1 MQSHLERRQS
11 QAWLR
16 PDPPQAEAP
25 PGISARSRAGRSLIG
40 DWFAVAVSRAA
51 GCGALRTAAR
61 VRRARDHQI
70 GDRVKLKLLFASTVL
85 VCVATVTGGV
95 AGASAA
101 RPWGSTPS
109 CIPKITQVKGH
120 EQVAYCGPATATV
133 KVGSKTYNYEDGYCS
148 TDTKNHIALQV
159 IIGVISEVKSPVN
172 NGQPLFQMSVLKADG
187 INIDTVTADYSG
199 KSLESVGTVKVSGS
213 IPSGGTFKSEGFSS
227 SFSGSWNCHGEIVTT
242 P

>member
-1 MQSHLERRQS
+1 M
-11 QAWLR
+11 
-16 PDPPQAEAP
+16 
-25 PGISARSRAGRSLIG
+25 
-40 DWFAVAVSRAA
+40 
-51 GCGALRTAAR
+51 
-61 VRRARDHQI
+61 
-70 GDRVKLKLLFASTVL
+70 KLKLQIASAAL

-101 RPWGSTPS
+101 RPRASTPS

-120 EQVAYCGPATATV
+120 TQVAYCGPATATV
-133 KVGSKTYNYEDGYCS
+133 KVGSKTYSYKDGYCT

-159 IIGVISEVKSPVN
+159 IIGVISEVKAPVN
-172 NGQPLFQMSVLKADG
+172 DGQPLFQMSLVKADG
-187 INIDTVTADYSG
+187 INIDTVTADSGG

-213 IPSGGTFKSEGFSS
+213 IPSAGTFKSEGFGS